1 MTSGLFSSRLEL
13 KLNLKSSL
21 RPELD
26 GFVSV
31 DDLSKPDF
39 EVEKVYRTVSPALA
53 FQVKVLLSFHWK
65 IEFQID

>member
-1 MTSGLFSSRLEL
+1 M
-13 KLNLKSSL
+13 L

-39 EVEKVYRTVSPALA
+39 DVERVYRTVSPALA
-53 FQVKVLLSFHWK
+53 FQVKILVHGDLVKRFTMVMVTEKLLTS
-65 IEFQID
+65 